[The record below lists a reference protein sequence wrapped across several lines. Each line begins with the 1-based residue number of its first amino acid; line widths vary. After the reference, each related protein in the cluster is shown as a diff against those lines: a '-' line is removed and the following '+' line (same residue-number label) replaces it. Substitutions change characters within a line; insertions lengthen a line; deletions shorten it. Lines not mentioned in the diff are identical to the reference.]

1 MSNDISPTLLRV
13 IIKDFKRYCN
23 SSRRLLDIMKK
34 IEKGTA
40 TQSDM
45 YDYAAKIGECLS
57 KAYKKHLTSKTL
69 PNGRM
74 YWNIAKSVVGPT
86 LTNNYTLV
94 NNTAIQIQKL
104 INESNNI
111 GINPLKS
118 TLNTDRVDG
127 FMNKMANADNFDDVA
142 YLLNEPIVNFTL
154 SVVDDFIRE
163 NAKFHYDSGLKTQI
177 IRISAHKCCKW
188 CSKLAGT
195 YDYEQVS
202 NKGNDVFRRHENCR
216 CTVLF
221 KSDKYMQNVH
231 SKKEY
236 SKDELK
242 ELVKTHQLN
251 YKKSTK
257 IKTHLPKNV
266 EDITSYYLNELKLGK
281 GNVIIEKGV
290 DIKSHQDE
298 INTAKWLKEKF
309 GGEIKI
315 LAEQTIEG
323 AVTPDF
329 LWNGIPLELKTMNSI
344 KSIDKSK

>member
-111 GINPLKS
+111 GIN
-118 TLNTDRVDG
+118 
-127 FMNKMANADNFDDVA
+127 
-142 YLLNEPIVNFTL
+142 LLL
-154 SVVDDFIRE
+154 
-163 NAKFHYDSGLKTQI
+163 
-177 IRISAHKCCKW
+177 
-188 CSKLAGT
+188 
-195 YDYEQVS
+195 
-202 NKGNDVFRRHENCR
+202 
-216 CTVLF
+216 
-221 KSDKYMQNVH
+221 
-231 SKKEY
+231 
-236 SKDELK
+236 
-242 ELVKTHQLN
+242 
-251 YKKSTK
+251 
-257 IKTHLPKNV
+257 
-266 EDITSYYLNELKLGK
+266 
-281 GNVIIEKGV
+281 
-290 DIKSHQDE
+290 
-298 INTAKWLKEKF
+298 
-309 GGEIKI
+309 
-315 LAEQTIEG
+315 
-323 AVTPDF
+323 
-329 LWNGIPLELKTMNSI
+329 
-344 KSIDKSK
+344 